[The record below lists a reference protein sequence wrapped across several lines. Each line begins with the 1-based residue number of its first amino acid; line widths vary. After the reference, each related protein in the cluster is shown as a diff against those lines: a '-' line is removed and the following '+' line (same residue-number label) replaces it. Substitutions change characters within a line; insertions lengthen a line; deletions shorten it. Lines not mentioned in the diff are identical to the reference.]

1 METMSTFDL
10 LMGMD
15 AKDKAVPT
23 KKVDVKRLS
32 KELGA
37 KFIVTLKALPVDRF
51 LELSQAAQSEDGTT
65 DLKKNQDINCIIVA
79 EAMVD
84 PDVRNKELMTH
95 FKAATP
101 ADVVRSFLQAGEM
114 AEMTEIVSGLCGFAK
129 NQVEVVK
136 N

>member
-32 KELGA
+32 KELGT

-84 PDVRNKELMTH
+84 PDVKNKELMTH
-95 FKAATP
+95 FKGASYRP
-101 ADVVRSFLQAGEM
+101 ERLRR
-114 AEMTEIVSGLCGFAK
+114 
-129 NQVEVVK
+129 
-136 N
+136 